1 MMMQY
6 RQNKIYHFFT
16 NDLHSYFGT
25 IWDHI
30 ITDNPDFQAVI
41 TQKMG
46 EKQTNIIEDLNADR
60 LRIAE
65 RAPLLPF
72 DFEEENKHNKI
83 SLLRLQSDSL
93 KKKIS

>member
-1 MMMQY
+1 
-6 RQNKIYHFFT
+6 
-16 NDLHSYFGT
+16 
-25 IWDHI
+25 
-30 ITDNPDFQAVI
+30 
-41 TQKMG
+41 MG